1 MSFSLNLP
9 KSGRFTRTSPATA
22 VFIVEALL
30 LLAFLAG
37 GVAIFVRLFSL
48 GATQAAAGERLAHAV
63 SVAQSTAERFAADPY
78 DIETMIYDGDLAV
91 SVVADDEP
99 YGEGTLHHATI
110 YVYAADMAAAAADG
124 SAGPEGQAAY
134 GEPLYTLE
142 TAVYWGVGA

>member
-1 MSFSLNLP
+1 MSFSLSLP

-37 GVAIFVRLFSL
+37 GIAVFVRLFSL

-78 DIETMIYDGDLAV
+78 DIDAMFFDGDLAV

-110 YVYAADMAAAAADG
+110 FIYAVDAAAGATAGAASDDL
-124 SAGPEGQAAY
+124 AAY

>member
-63 SVAQSTAERFAADPY
+63 SVAQSTAERFAAS
-78 DIETMIYDGDLAV
+78 IKTSKFSLALLCPTY
-91 SVVADDEP
+91 S
-99 YGEGTLHHATI
+99 LR
-110 YVYAADMAAAAADG
+110 
-124 SAGPEGQAAY
+124 
-134 GEPLYTLE
+134 
-142 TAVYWGVGA
+142 